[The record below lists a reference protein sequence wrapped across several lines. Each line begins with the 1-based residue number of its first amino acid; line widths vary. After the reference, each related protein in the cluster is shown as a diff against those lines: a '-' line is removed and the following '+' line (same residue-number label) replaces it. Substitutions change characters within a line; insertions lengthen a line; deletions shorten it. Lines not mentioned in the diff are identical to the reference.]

1 MTTATRADVLVSAA
15 VIARPCTM
23 GVPSAENQSSLTNR
37 TEACTLTG
45 TSPIGD
51 SIVNPFSI
59 SPCLAPGAYYVGPK
73 ADQVSGPDANTAD
86 GRDVYVLAADV
97 AVADLNDAPPDVAVP
112 PGSKA
117 VIDSQHLT
125 VTIDKATWLLAT
137 ERIDLSFHIGSTAGN
152 ETLATTFSDLNQPVH
167 FPSDMPASCSNT
179 TT

>member
-1 MTTATRADVLVSAA
+1 MGEQRELLATGGDV
-15 VIARPCTM
+15 
-23 GVPSAENQSSLTNR
+23 
-37 TEACTLTG
+37 
-45 TSPIGD
+45 
-51 SIVNPFSI
+51 
-59 SPCLAPGAYYVGPK
+59 VGPHPHRVDRRRRRHPGQPEV
-73 ADQVSGPDANTAD
+73 DQAEQAAAD

>member
-1 MTTATRADVLVSAA
+1 MRSFRERPWRAEQLAGRRSSVGSLAQVLSDLTRAKY
-15 VIARPCTM
+15 
-23 GVPSAENQSSLTNR
+23 TNLR
-37 TEACTLTG
+37 RE
-45 TSPIGD
+45 
-51 SIVNPFSI
+51 
-59 SPCLAPGAYYVGPK
+59 
-73 ADQVSGPDANTAD
+73 PDANTAD